1 MSSAMSFHTESMPV
15 LDMRDRLIVGLDVSS
30 VEEARAIV
38 GRIGDAGTFYKIG
51 YQLAYAGG
59 FELARELIAEGKK
72 VFLDLK
78 LHDIANTVEQGVRSV
93 AKLGA
98 TLLTVHAYP
107 QTMRA
112 AVAGKA
118 GSSLKILAVTVL
130 TSYDDSDLVEAG
142 YAPVPAAE
150 LVARRA
156 AQARDIGVDGIVCAA
171 TEAARVREILGPGRL
186 IVTPG
191 IRPAGAEAGDQK
203 RVVTPADAIRA
214 GATHL
219 VVARPIVKAA
229 DPRAAA
235 LAILAEM
242 NAAHPA

>member
-1 MSSAMSFHTESMPV
+1 MSAAMSLSTNPV
-15 LDMRDRLIVGLDVSS
+15 PAGDIRDKLIIGLDVPS
-30 VEEARAIV
+30 VDEARSV
-38 GRIGDAGTFYKIG
+38 VDRIGDAGTFYKIG

-59 FELARELIAEGKK
+59 FEFARELIGQGKK

-78 LHDIANTVEQGVRSV
+78 LHDIGNTVEEGVRSV
-93 AKLGA
+93 ARLGA
-98 TLLTVHAYP
+98 TFLTVHAYP

-118 GSSLKILAVTVL
+118 GTDLKILAVTVL
-130 TSYDDSDLVEAG
+130 TSYDDNDLVEAG
-142 YAPVPAAE
+142 YAPVTAAE

-156 AQARDIGVDGIVCAA
+156 AQARDLNVDGIVCAA
-171 TEAARVREILGPGRL
+171 TEAERVRSIVGPGRL

-191 IRPAGAEAGDQK
+191 IRPAGADAGDQK
-203 RVVTPADAIRA
+203 RIVTPAEGIRL
-214 GATHL
+214 GANHL

-235 LAILAEM
+235 EAIVREIVDVKA
-242 NAAHPA
+242 

>member
-1 MSSAMSFHTESMPV
+1 MSAAMSFRPESSSAK
-15 LDMRDRLIVGLDVSS
+15 DMRDRLIIGLDVPS
-30 VEEARAIV
+30 VEEARALV
-38 GRIGDAGTFYKIG
+38 DRIGDAGTFYKIG

-59 FELARELIAEGKK
+59 FELARELIDQGKK

-78 LHDIANTVEQGVRSV
+78 LHDIGNTVEAGVRSV
-93 AKLGA
+93 ARLGA

-171 TEAARVREILGPGRL
+171 PEAERVRAILGSDRL

-235 LAILAEM
+235 EAILAEITQ
-242 NAAHPA
+242 AA

>member
-1 MSSAMSFHTESMPV
+1 
-15 LDMRDRLIVGLDVSS
+15 MRDRLIIGLDVPG
-30 VEEARAIV
+30 VEEARSIV
-38 GRIGDAGTFYKIG
+38 TRIGDAGTFYKIG

-59 FELARELIAEGKK
+59 FEFARELIGQGKK
-72 VFLDLK
+72 IFLDLK
-78 LHDIANTVEQGVRSV
+78 LHDIGNTVEEGVRSI
-93 AKLGA
+93 ARLGV
-98 TLLTVHAYP
+98 TFLTVHAYP

-118 GSSLKILAVTVL
+118 GSDLKILAVTVL
-130 TSYDDSDLVEAG
+130 TSYDDNDLVEAG
-142 YAPVPAAE
+142 YAPVAAAE

-156 AQARDIGVDGIVCAA
+156 EQARDIGIDGIVCAA
-171 TEAARVREILGPGRL
+171 TEAHRVRGIVGRNRF

-191 IRPAGAEAGDQK
+191 IRPAGADAGDQK
-203 RVVTPADAIRA
+203 RIVTPGDAIRD

-235 LAILAEM
+235 EAIVREM
-242 NAAHPA
+242 CEA

>member
-1 MSSAMSFHTESMPV
+1 MSAAMSLSTNSVPAG
-15 LDMRDRLIVGLDVSS
+15 DIRDRLIIGLDVPS
-30 VEEARAIV
+30 VEEARALV
-38 GRIGDAGTFYKIG
+38 ERIGDAGTFYKIG

-59 FELARELIAEGKK
+59 FEFARELIGQGKK

-78 LHDIANTVEQGVRSV
+78 LHDIGNTVEEGVRSV
-93 AKLGA
+93 ARLGA
-98 TLLTVHAYP
+98 TFLTVHAYP

-130 TSYDDSDLVEAG
+130 TSYDDNDLVEAG

-156 AQARDIGVDGIVCAA
+156 EQARDSGIDGIVCAA
-171 TEAARVREILGPGRL
+171 TEAQRVRDIVGRNRL

-203 RVVTPADAIRA
+203 RVVTPAEGIRL
-214 GATHL
+214 GANHL
-219 VVARPIVKAA
+219 VVARPIVKAP

-235 LAILAEM
+235 QAIVRDIAD
-242 NAAHPA
+242 A

>member
-1 MSSAMSFHTESMPV
+1 MSAAMSLSTNSVPAG
-15 LDMRDRLIVGLDVSS
+15 DIRDKLIIGLDVPS
-30 VEEARAIV
+30 VEEARSV
-38 GRIGDAGTFYKIG
+38 VQRIGDAGTFYKIG

-59 FELARELIAEGKK
+59 LTFARELIGEGKK

-78 LHDIANTVEQGVRSV
+78 LHDIGNTVEEGVRSV
-93 AKLGA
+93 ARLGA
-98 TLLTVHAYP
+98 TFLTVHAYP

-130 TSYDDSDLVEAG
+130 TSYDDDDLVQAG
-142 YAPVPAAE
+142 YAPVTAAE

-156 AQARDIGVDGIVCAA
+156 GQARDLGIDGVVCAA
-171 TEAARVREILGPGRL
+171 PEAERVRSIVGPDRL

-203 RVVTPADAIRA
+203 RIVTPAEGIRL
-214 GATHL
+214 GADHL
-219 VVARPIVKAA
+219 VVARPIVKAS
-229 DPRAAA
+229 DPKAAA
-235 LAILAEM
+235 EAIVREIADVK
-242 NAAHPA
+242 A

>member
-1 MSSAMSFHTESMPV
+1 MSAAMSLPTNPV
-15 LDMRDRLIVGLDVSS
+15 PEGDIRDRLIIGLDVPS
-30 VEEARAIV
+30 VDEARALV
-38 GRIGDAGTFYKIG
+38 GRIGEAGTFYKIG

-59 FELARELIAEGKK
+59 FELARELIAGGKK

-78 LHDIANTVEQGVRSV
+78 LHDIGNTVEEGVRSV
-93 AKLGA
+93 ARLGA
-98 TLLTVHAYP
+98 TFLTVHAYP

-118 GSSLKILAVTVL
+118 GSDLKILAVTVL
-130 TSYDDSDLVEAG
+130 TSYDDNDLLEAG
-142 YAPVPAAE
+142 YAPTSAAD

-156 AQARDIGVDGIVCAA
+156 GQARDLGIDGIVCAA
-171 TEAARVREILGPGRL
+171 PEAERVRAIVGPDRL

-191 IRPAGAEAGDQK
+191 IRPAGSDAGDQK
-203 RVVTPADAIRA
+203 RIVTPSEGIRL
-214 GATHL
+214 GANHL

-235 LAILAEM
+235 EAIVREIAGT
-242 NAAHPA
+242 PA

>member
-1 MSSAMSFHTESMPV
+1 MSAAMSLPTNPV
-15 LDMRDRLIVGLDVSS
+15 PAGDIRDRLIIGLDVPS
-30 VEEARAIV
+30 VEEARALV
-38 GRIGDAGTFYKIG
+38 QRIGDAGTFYKIG

-59 FELARELIAEGKK
+59 FEFARELIDHGKK

-78 LHDIANTVEQGVRSV
+78 LHDIGNTVEEGVRSV
-93 AKLGA
+93 ARLGA
-98 TLLTVHAYP
+98 TFLTVHAYP
-107 QTMRA
+107 QTMQA
-112 AVAGKA
+112 AMAGKA
-118 GSSLKILAVTVL
+118 GTDLKILAVTVL
-130 TSYDDSDLVEAG
+130 TSYDDNDLVEAG

-156 AQARDIGVDGIVCAA
+156 EQARDARIDGIVCAA
-171 TEAARVREILGPGRL
+171 TEAQRVRGIVGRNCM

-203 RVVTPADAIRA
+203 RIVTPAEGIRL
-214 GATHL
+214 GANHL

-235 LAILAEM
+235 EAIVRDIAG
-242 NAAHPA
+242 A

>member
-1 MSSAMSFHTESMPV
+1 MSLPPNPIPAG
-15 LDMRDRLIVGLDVSS
+15 DIRDKLIIGLDVPS

-38 GRIGDAGTFYKIG
+38 ARIGDAGTFYKIG

-59 FELARELIAEGKK
+59 FEFARELIGQGKK

-78 LHDIANTVEQGVRSV
+78 LHDIGNTVEEGVRSV
-93 AKLGA
+93 ARLGA
-98 TLLTVHAYP
+98 TFLTVHAYP

-130 TSYDDSDLVEAG
+130 TSYDNNDLVEAG
-142 YAPVPAAE
+142 YAPVTAAE

-156 AQARDIGVDGIVCAA
+156 GQARDLGIDGIVCAA
-171 TEAARVREILGPGRL
+171 TEAERVRAIVGPDRL

-191 IRPAGAEAGDQK
+191 IRPAGADAGDQK
-203 RVVTPADAIRA
+203 RVVTPAQGIRL
-214 GATHL
+214 GADHL

-229 DPRAAA
+229 DPRAVAE
-235 LAILAEM
+235 AIVRDIADVK
-242 NAAHPA
+242 A

>member
-1 MSSAMSFHTESMPV
+1 MSAAMSLLTNP
-15 LDMRDRLIVGLDVSS
+15 DPAGDIRDKLIIGLDVPS
-30 VEEARAIV
+30 VEEARSV
-38 GRIGDAGTFYKIG
+38 VDRIGDAGTFYKIG

-59 FELARELIAEGKK
+59 FEFARELIGQGKK

-78 LHDIANTVEQGVRSV
+78 LHDIGNTVEEGVRSV
-93 AKLGA
+93 ARLGA
-98 TLLTVHAYP
+98 TFLTVHAYP

-118 GSSLKILAVTVL
+118 GTDLKILAVTVL
-130 TSYDDSDLVEAG
+130 TSYDDNDLVEAG
-142 YAPVPAAE
+142 YAPVTAAE

-156 AQARDIGVDGIVCAA
+156 AQARDFNVDGIICAA
-171 TEAARVREILGPGRL
+171 TEAERVRSIVGPGRL

-191 IRPAGAEAGDQK
+191 IRPAGADAGDQK
-203 RVVTPADAIRA
+203 RIVTPAEGIRL
-214 GATHL
+214 GANHL

-235 LAILAEM
+235 EAIVREIVDVKA
-242 NAAHPA
+242 

>member
-1 MSSAMSFHTESMPV
+1 MSAAMPLRMDPSPAG
-15 LDMRDRLIVGLDVSS
+15 DIRDRLIIGLDIPS
-30 VEEARAIV
+30 VGEARAIV
-38 GRIGDAGTFYKIG
+38 ERIGDAGTFYKIG

-59 FELARELIAEGKK
+59 FEFARELIEQGKK

-78 LHDIANTVEQGVRSV
+78 LHDIGNTVEEGVRSV
-93 AKLGA
+93 ARLGA

-130 TSYDDSDLVEAG
+130 TSYDEHDLAEAG
-142 YAPVPAAE
+142 YAAGSPAD

-156 AQARDIGVDGIVCAA
+156 GQARDIGIDGIVCAA
-171 TEAARVREILGPGRL
+171 PEAGRVRAILGPDGL

-191 IRPAGAEAGDQK
+191 IRPAGSEAGDQK
-203 RVVTPADAIRA
+203 RIVTPGDAIRL
-214 GATHL
+214 GASHL

-235 LAILAEM
+235 QAIIAEM
-242 NAAHPA
+242 SGAFQA

>member
-1 MSSAMSFHTESMPV
+1 MSAAMPLRMDPSPAG
-15 LDMRDRLIVGLDVSS
+15 DIRDRLIIGLDIPS
-30 VEEARAIV
+30 VGEARAIV
-38 GRIGDAGTFYKIG
+38 ERIGDAGTFYKIG

-59 FELARELIAEGKK
+59 FEFARELIEQGKK

-78 LHDIANTVEQGVRSV
+78 LHDIGNTVEEGVRSV
-93 AKLGA
+93 ARLGA
-98 TLLTVHAYP
+98 TFLTVHAYP

-118 GSSLKILAVTVL
+118 GTSLKILAVTVL
-130 TSYDDSDLVEAG
+130 TSYDDNDLVEAG
-142 YAPVPAAE
+142 YAPLPAAG

-156 AQARDIGVDGIVCAA
+156 AQGRGLRIHGILCAA
-171 TEAARVREILGPGRL
+171 PEAERVRAIVGPDRL

-203 RVVTPADAIRA
+203 RVVTPAEGIRL
-214 GATHL
+214 GANHL

-235 LAILAEM
+235 DAIVREIAQAL
-242 NAAHPA
+242 

>member
-1 MSSAMSFHTESMPV
+1 MSAAMSLPTNPV
-15 LDMRDRLIVGLDVSS
+15 SEGDIRDRLIIGLDVPS
-30 VEEARAIV
+30 VEEARSIV
-38 GRIGDAGTFYKIG
+38 TRIGDAGTFYKIG

-59 FELARELIAEGKK
+59 FEFARELIGQGKK

-78 LHDIANTVEQGVRSV
+78 LHDIGNTVEEGVRSV
-93 AKLGA
+93 ARLGA
-98 TLLTVHAYP
+98 TFLTVHAYP

-118 GSSLKILAVTVL
+118 GSDLKILAVTVL
-130 TSYDDSDLVEAG
+130 TSYDDNDLVEAG

-156 AQARDIGVDGIVCAA
+156 EQARDTGIDGIVCAA
-171 TEAARVREILGPGRL
+171 TEAQRVRGIVGRNRL

-203 RVVTPADAIRA
+203 RIVTPAEAIRL
-214 GATHL
+214 GANHL
-219 VVARPIVKAA
+219 VVARTIVKSA

-235 LAILAEM
+235 QAIVREIAD
-242 NAAHPA
+242 A

>member
-1 MSSAMSFHTESMPV
+1 MSQPVSPSANPIPQG
-15 LDMRDRLIVGLDVSS
+15 DMRDRLIIGLDVPS
-30 VEEARAIV
+30 VEEARAV
-38 GRIGDAGTFYKIG
+38 VTRIGDAGSFYKIG

-59 FELARELIAEGKK
+59 FEFARELIGQGKK
-72 VFLDLK
+72 IFLDLK
-78 LHDIANTVEQGVRSV
+78 LHDIGNTVEEGVRSIARMGV
-93 AKLGA
+93 
-98 TLLTVHAYP
+98 TFLTVHAYP

-130 TSYDDSDLVEAG
+130 TSYDDNDLVEAG
-142 YAPVPAAE
+142 YAPVSAAE

-156 AQARDIGVDGIVCAA
+156 EQARDIGIDGIVCAA
-171 TEAARVREILGPGRL
+171 TEAGRVRGIVGRNRL

-203 RVVTPADAIRA
+203 RIVTPGDAIRN

-235 LAILAEM
+235 EAIVREMAE
-242 NAAHPA
+242 A

>member
-1 MSSAMSFHTESMPV
+1 MSAAMSLPTNSVPAG
-15 LDMRDRLIVGLDVSS
+15 DIRDRLIIGLDVGS
-30 VEEARAIV
+30 VDEARSIV
-38 GRIGDAGTFYKIG
+38 TRIGDAGTFYKIG

-59 FELARELIAEGKK
+59 FEFARELIGQGKK

-78 LHDIANTVEQGVRSV
+78 LHDIGNTVEEGVRSV
-93 AKLGA
+93 ARLGA
-98 TLLTVHAYP
+98 TFLTVHAYP

-118 GSSLKILAVTVL
+118 GSDLKILAVTVL
-130 TSYDDSDLVEAG
+130 TSYDDNDLVEAG

-156 AQARDIGVDGIVCAA
+156 EQARDTGIDGIVCAA
-171 TEAARVREILGPGRL
+171 TEAQRVRGIVGRNRL

-191 IRPAGAEAGDQK
+191 IRPTGAEAGDQK
-203 RVVTPADAIRA
+203 RVVTPAEGIRL
-214 GATHL
+214 GANHL
-219 VVARPIVKAA
+219 VVGRPIVKAA

-235 LAILAEM
+235 EAIVREIADT
-242 NAAHPA
+242 

>member
-1 MSSAMSFHTESMPV
+1 MSAAMSLPTNPIPAG
-15 LDMRDRLIVGLDVSS
+15 DIRDKLIIGLDVAS
-30 VEEARAIV
+30 VEEARALV
-38 GRIGDAGTFYKIG
+38 QRIGEAGTFYKIG

-59 FELARELIAEGKK
+59 FDFARELIEQGKK

-78 LHDIANTVEQGVRSV
+78 LHDIGNTVEAGVRSV
-93 AKLGA
+93 ARLGA
-98 TLLTVHAYP
+98 TFLTVHAYP

-118 GSSLKILAVTVL
+118 GTDLKILAVTVL
-130 TSYDDSDLVEAG
+130 TSYDDNDLVEAG
-142 YAPVPAAE
+142 YAPTSAAE

-156 AQARDIGVDGIVCAA
+156 GQARDLGVDGIVCAA
-171 TEAARVREILGPGRL
+171 TEAQHVRSIVGADRL

-191 IRPAGAEAGDQK
+191 IRPAGADAGDQK
-203 RVVTPADAIRA
+203 RIVTPTEGIRL
-214 GATHL
+214 GANHL

-235 LAILAEM
+235 EAIVREI
-242 NAAHPA
+242 AAV

>member
-1 MSSAMSFHTESMPV
+1 MSLPTNPV
-15 LDMRDRLIVGLDVSS
+15 SEGDIRDRLIIGLDVPS
-30 VEEARAIV
+30 VEEARALV
-38 GRIGDAGTFYKIG
+38 ERIGDAGTFYKIG

-59 FELARELIAEGKK
+59 FEFARELIGQGKK

-78 LHDIANTVEQGVRSV
+78 LHDIGNTVEEGVRSV
-93 AKLGA
+93 ARLGA
-98 TLLTVHAYP
+98 TFLTIHAYP

-118 GSSLKILAVTVL
+118 GTGLKILAVTVL
-130 TSYDDSDLVEAG
+130 TSYDDNDLMEAG

-156 AQARDIGVDGIVCAA
+156 EQARDTGIDGIVCAA
-171 TEAARVREILGPGRL
+171 TEAQRVRSIVGRNRL

-191 IRPAGAEAGDQK
+191 IRPAGADAGDQK
-203 RVVTPADAIRA
+203 RIVTPAEGIRL
-214 GATHL
+214 GANHL

-235 LAILAEM
+235 EAIVRDIAG
-242 NAAHPA
+242 A